1 MDAVAPTAERRMIM
15 ATCNICKNA
24 GTPSYKSPCSE
35 CKGFSKYEYKKP
47 QTNADRLRA
56 MSDEELAD
64 WLARTQIDNVAE
76 ALAIAR
82 ISFEQ
87 PCGMKD
93 EVKKECLEW
102 LKQPAEPECNGADA
116 DGCPLRREIMKSD

>member
-1 MDAVAPTAERRMIM
+1 MGW
-15 ATCNICKNA
+15 NNCKNA
-24 GTPSYKSPCSE
+24 RTCGHSICFEKA
-35 CKGFSKYEYKKP
+35 CKKYDPKERTE

-82 ISFEQ
+82 IPFEQ

-93 EVKKECLEW
+93 EVKKNALNGPNSLRSRSAMVRMW
-102 LKQPAEPECNGADA
+102 EPLINKGSADI
-116 DGCPLRREIMKSD
+116 GLPFGK